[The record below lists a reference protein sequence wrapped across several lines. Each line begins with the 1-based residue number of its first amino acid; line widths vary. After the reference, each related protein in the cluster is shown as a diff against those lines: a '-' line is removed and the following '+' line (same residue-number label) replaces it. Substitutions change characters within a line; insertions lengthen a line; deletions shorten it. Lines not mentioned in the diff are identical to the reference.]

1 MKKAMRPIAWK
12 RDGWMRLEEDL
23 LIATLSDEGTI
34 RGASRKLYISQ
45 PALSQ
50 RLKQIEQRFGEPLFI
65 RTHKSLIPTPVGE
78 EVIAFAKRRV
88 QEEKQ
93 LQDRLSKL
101 TGTVRGT
108 LSLGISS
115 VIAQYVLPKPL
126 RAYVN
131 AYPDVKID
139 LHTGLSSAIYQNR
152 HHTHLSIIRGDV
164 DDKEGLTLLF
174 SERLYY
180 VRRADT
186 EKPTVFISFQSDD
199 AFQSL
204 IEEWL
209 YAEAAHSPLQT
220 ITVDQIET
228 CKQLMANGI
237 GAAILPEVAVRD
249 LNGNDYIRMPLDVN
263 GKETM
268 RSTWLH
274 CPESHRSLPQVN
286 AFITFLQGAL
296 PPSPLNT
303 TSN

>member
-1 MKKAMRPIAWK
+1 MKKAMIPIAWK

-152 HHTHLSIIRGDV
+152 HHTHLRLSAAMSMI
-164 DDKEGLTLLF
+164 KKGLRCYF
-174 SERLYY
+174 
-180 VRRADT
+180 
-186 EKPTVFISFQSDD
+186 
-199 AFQSL
+199 
-204 IEEWL
+204 
-209 YAEAAHSPLQT
+209 
-220 ITVDQIET
+220 
-228 CKQLMANGI
+228 
-237 GAAILPEVAVRD
+237 
-249 LNGNDYIRMPLDVN
+249 LNGFTMSAAPILKNQLCSFLFKATMPFNRSLKN
-263 GKETM
+263 GCMLRLPTRPYK
-268 RSTWLH
+268 RSTLTKLKH
-274 CPESHRSLPQVN
+274 AN
-286 AFITFLQGAL
+286 
-296 PPSPLNT
+296 N
-303 TSN
+303 